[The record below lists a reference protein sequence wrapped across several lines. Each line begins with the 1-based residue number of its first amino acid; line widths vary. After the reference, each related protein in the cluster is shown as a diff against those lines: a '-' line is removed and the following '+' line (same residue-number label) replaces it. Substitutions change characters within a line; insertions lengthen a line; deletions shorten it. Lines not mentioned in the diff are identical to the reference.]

1 MNLISNNYLLS
12 QLDLQSKS
20 IYYKENEEKI

>member
-12 QLDLQSKS
+12 QLDLQSKLIS
-20 IYYKENEEKI
+20 YKENEEKI